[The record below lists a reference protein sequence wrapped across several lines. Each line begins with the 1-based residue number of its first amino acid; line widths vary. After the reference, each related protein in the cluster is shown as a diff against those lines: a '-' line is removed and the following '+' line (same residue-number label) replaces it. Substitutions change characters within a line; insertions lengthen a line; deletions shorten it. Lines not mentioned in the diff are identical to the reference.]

1 MNRRFRVIVVGGGI
15 TGLMAATLLARSD
28 HRERFDITVLDAA
41 PRPLFS
47 PDDDIALRVSAI
59 SAGSAALFE
68 RVGAWDHVM
77 ETRACAYESMLV
89 WDEDDAPDS
98 VSALRFDAAEFAVPQ
113 LGFIVENV
121 LLQDALLRQ
130 LGQTSVDLRFGTPIA
145 ALRREGSNYELGLES
160 GDTLDADL
168 IVGADGARSFVRS
181 AAGIEASEMPYR
193 QTAFVTHLE
202 PAEPHRATA
211 RQRFL
216 REGPL
221 GILPLSDGRVSVVW
235 STTPENAQAALDAD
249 DAVTG
254 QLLSEASGYVL
265 GELTV
270 AGPKGAFP
278 LCARHASHYVVP
290 NLALIGDAAHAI
302 HPLAGQGAN
311 LGLQDAAELASQVAQ
326 AVGAGLHPG
335 DRPVLRRYERARK
348 GANTTMLDFM
358 TGLNRLFATDSAV
371 IGGIRA
377 AGMRAFNRSGPLR
390 ERVVRVALGVN

>member
-1 MNRRFRVIVVGGGI
+1 MNKRFRVVVVGGGI
-15 TGLMAATLLARSD
+15 TGLMAATLLARGD
-28 HRERFDITVLDAA
+28 HHERFDITVLDAA

-47 PDDDIALRVSAI
+47 PDDDVALRVSAI
-59 SAGSAALFE
+59 SAGSAALFA
-68 RVGAWDHVM
+68 RVGAWDHVA

-89 WDEDDAPDS
+89 WDEDDVPDS
-98 VSALRFDAAEFAVPQ
+98 ASALRFDAAEFAVPQ

-130 LGQTSVDLRFGTPIA
+130 LGNTSVDLRFGTPIA
-145 ALRREGSNYELGLES
+145 ALRRDGSNYQLGLES
-160 GDTLDADL
+160 GDTLVADL
-168 IVGADGARSFVRS
+168 VVGADGARSFIRS
-181 AAGIEASEMPYR
+181 AAGIEASALPYR

-221 GILPLSDGRVSVVW
+221 GILPLHDGRVSVVW
-235 STTPENAQAALDAD
+235 STTPENAQVALDAD
-249 DAVTG
+249 DEVTG
-254 QLLSEASGYVL
+254 QMLSDASGYVL

-326 AVGAGLHPG
+326 AVGAGDHNPS
-335 DRPVLRRYERARK
+335 E
-348 GANTTMLDFM
+348 T
-358 TGLNRLFATDSAV
+358 
-371 IGGIRA
+371 RA
-377 AGMRAFNRSGPLR
+377 ARRAPKARPSRRRP
-390 ERVVRVALGVN
+390 